1 MPMLL
6 FRVSDPVY
14 RNPALEM
21 RHFIFRNP
29 QFIHLGHRQ
38 FACEPLPRDGPR
50 GVDDYARLVHG

>member
-6 FRVSDPVY
+6 FRVSDSVY

-29 QFIHLGHRQ
+29 QSAIRIRAQDTNTQKKAEGARS
-38 FACEPLPRDGPR
+38 PLP
-50 GVDDYARLVHG
+50 